1 LLSVFQLFSPDL
13 PSLISDSIA
22 IAITSMSISISME
35 AFFFVIRHSLATP

>member
-22 IAITSMSISISME
+22 ITITSMSISMGAS
-35 AFFFVIRHSLATP
+35 FFVIRHSLATP